1 MYTFDTD
8 THKYTITIK
17 KIISIISI
25 VSFAKFFVYLIFCPY
40 LVSSRSKKK
49 TNKNKNPKTLLALP
63 LPNMLTCL
71 QAPSLKKW
79 ERTVLKIKDDG
90 SQSERTHD
98 IRKCLETFQRL
109 MWNYDLVCPYEISDQ
124 SESIYGVKVTGKQ
137 FNKIKHR

>member
-49 TNKNKNPKTLLALP
+49 NKQKQKPQNIASTPSSKYAY
-63 LPNMLTCL
+63 MLTSPFP
-71 QAPSLKKW
+71 Q
-79 ERTVLKIKDDG
+79 EM
-90 SQSERTHD
+90 
-98 IRKCLETFQRL
+98 RK
-109 MWNYDLVCPYEISDQ
+109 NS
-124 SESIYGVKVTGKQ
+124 SK
-137 FNKIKHR
+137 N